1 MGSSTGNTKSKTE
14 ILCYSAALAVMFV
27 LSALY
32 STDAPEQETVIEGDT
47 TSLPITVYEC
57 TADEWLK
64 LGTSFSPDKESLTLT
79 LSNAY
84 PFSGSV
90 SIEPTESGA
99 HYKFISNGKHYLDFD
114 ELWQKTLSD
123 CAL

>member
-1 MGSSTGNTKSKTE
+1 MAVSVSTAKKKID
-14 ILCYSAALAVMFV
+14 ILCYSAVLVIAIV
-27 LSALY
+27 LSTLY
-32 STDAPEQETVIEGDT
+32 SQEGPAPETIIEGDT
-47 TSLPITVYEC
+47 TSLPITVYDC
-57 TADEWLK
+57 TVDAWLK
-64 LGTSFSPDKESLTLT
+64 LGTSFLPDKESLTLT

-99 HYKFISNGKHYLDFD
+99 HYKFMSDGKNYLDFD
-114 ELWQKTLSD
+114 ELWQKKLSD